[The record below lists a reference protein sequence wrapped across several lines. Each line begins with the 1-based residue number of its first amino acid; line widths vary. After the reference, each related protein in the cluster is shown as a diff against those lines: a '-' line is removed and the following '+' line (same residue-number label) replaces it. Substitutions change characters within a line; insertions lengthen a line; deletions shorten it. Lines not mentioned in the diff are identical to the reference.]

1 MYIPSER
8 NVLSVV
14 KTIEELD
21 NLPPML
27 RLLRRRYLQGS
38 ENLKGDGS
46 FNLPLS
52 GYKALVNKSNG
63 ETFILEEK
71 SGRAVPLVCASSGLW
86 SIVPSALVT
95 SYLAAQSELERFMT
109 SGISKSVSNETL
121 AEITT
126 VLNKYTNSFFL
137 NVVEEPAQNLF
148 PESQMK
154 NLAFLLES
162 ANVNDEN
169 KIVMTTH
176 SPYVVSYITLAA
188 KSYELMNKSVK
199 CDFSTQNKTNG
210 NRNAA
215 K

>member
-1 MYIPSER
+1 MEYAGNACHFWFKKDAFLAEEMKVSINKYKRPKIMYIPSER

-14 KTIEELD
+14 KNIEELD

-52 GYKALVNKSNG
+52 DYKALVNKSSG

-71 SGRAVPLVCASSGLW
+71 YGRAVPLVCASSGLW

-121 AEITT
+121 CR
-126 VLNKYTNSFFL
+126 NN
-137 NVVEEPAQNLF
+137 
-148 PESQMK
+148 
-154 NLAFLLES
+154 
-162 ANVNDEN
+162 
-169 KIVMTTH
+169 
-176 SPYVVSYITLAA
+176 
-188 KSYELMNKSVK
+188 
-199 CDFSTQNKTNG
+199 NG
-210 NRNAA
+210 CE
-215 K
+215 